1 MTKIVSHDEVLN
13 RFVGKK
19 GTTERTVFENEL
31 KAEVLAQQLKELR
44 LKKNLSLTE
53 LANKI
58 GMEKGQLS
66 KIENGKFN
74 LTLATINRIA
84 VALDAKVN
92 FDLQPI

>member
-1 MTKIVSHDEVLN
+1 MSKIISHDEVLS
-13 RFVGKK
+13 RFAGRT
-19 GTTERTVFENEL
+19 GTTERTQFDNEL
-31 KAEVLAQQLKELR
+31 KAEILAHQLKELR
-44 LKKNLSLTE
+44 LKRNLSLTQ

-84 VALDAKVN
+84 AALDAKVN